1 LGQKLVVVRERVP
14 GAKAFMTRLEIMAD
28 YFQIYVCDPAFNE
41 DWSALWTDQTV
52 DNRIVALPHT
62 IVFGT
67 GRNMPVPIDV
77 VVHNEQPNLTALIAA
92 ADHAV
97 LGGITC
103 SSGQLKV
110 LGCTDYLPDA
120 FTLPTLAGRYGVA
133 FLSFGLGTIDP
144 VAGLEGDD
152 SYALHLW
159 SAAAPPEPTVLKQ
172 WKGA

>member
-1 LGQKLVVVRERVP
+1 VGLTQ
-14 GAKAFMTRLEIMAD
+14 
-28 YFQIYVCDPAFNE
+28 NE
-41 DWSALWTDQTV
+41 QTV

-77 VVHNEQPNLTALIAA
+77 VVHKQQPDLTALIAA

-103 SSGQLKV
+103 GSGQLKV

-120 FTLPTLAGRYGVA
+120 FTLPTLAGVPLHEAASR
-133 FLSFGLGTIDP
+133 TP
-144 VAGLEGDD
+144 VI
-152 SYALHLW
+152 
-159 SAAAPPEPTVLKQ
+159 VLRSSSSRFRRRLQ
-172 WKGA
+172 SDHRIGNRHGYPARPQEQDNGRLPFHRACGR